1 MIDFQNIPTE
11 LRKVRQWVCWRT
23 ETRSGKPTKVLKNP
37 ATRSNAAVDQS
48 ETWGTF
54 EDALAA
60 YNSNRAPQ
68 FEGIGFVFTKN
79 DPYTGID
86 FDKCRDPRTG
96 IIEPWALK
104 LISELDS
111 YTELSPSETG
121 SHTITRSN
129 LRGKQNKKGY
139 VEMYDHLR
147 FFTMTGRLVAG
158 VGRNTIEQRDLR
170 SIEER
175 FVLGELGP
183 QSRNEGGTRAKQR
196 DETESGEDW
205 RLLGELAKEAGA
217 KSATA
222 LEAVLRV
229 RHPGRYQ
236 QRNHLKGDHAG
247 KTYWR
252 YTIERWFER
261 RQKEANSATAAAE
274 KAIAALEAD
283 KKADPM
289 PAIKRLTD
297 VADPA
302 QRELLIS
309 RVAALK
315 RPGLNAEFIKR
326 QVSQHQDETEV
337 VRKKAAA
344 TIQYRRLLAL
354 GARICGAELL
364 DRVCL
369 FIRRFVLLSK
379 EQADVTALWSA
390 HTHAFDAAEH
400 TPYLDIN
407 SPEKRSGKSRLLEVL
422 ETLVARPWL
431 TGRASVAALPRKI
444 ESEQPTVLLDESD
457 AAFNGDKEYAEVFR
471 GILNTGHRRGGA
483 STVCIKTDGNWI
495 PHDFST
501 FSPKAI
507 AGIGKLPGT
516 VADRSIPIR
525 MKRKNKGE
533 KVARFRLRDEKVKSE
548 AAHLCEQLAAYC
560 AANIEKLRDARPEL
574 PDALSDRQQDGAEP
588 LLAIADLAGGEW
600 PEKARRAFVEL
611 CAEPQESDDSIGVRL
626 LSDIHVIFEASEVD
640 RMPSADLVTELT
652 ERETSPWGEWSHGKP
667 ITKSKL
673 AGLLSKFGITP
684 GTIRISYCK
693 TAKGYY
699 REDFADAWSRYLPQ
713 NPLSEIPQTL
723 NPLTSKRNNVTNCT
737 NTSENVNSGS
747 VTPCSCDGRESPQD
761 PTKNEPCDAV
771 TVSARGEKRE
781 GGVEDEF

>member
-1 MIDFQNIPTE
+1 MSDYQNIPTE
-11 LRKVRQWVCWRT
+11 LRTLRQWVCWRT
-23 ETRSGKPTKVLKNP
+23 ETRNGKPTKVLKNP
-37 ATRSNAAVDQS
+37 ATHCNAAVDKS

-54 EDALAA
+54 EDALGA

-68 FEGIGFVFTKN
+68 FDGIGFVFTKN

-86 FDKCRDPRTG
+86 FDKCRDLRTG

-104 LISELDS
+104 LIRELDS

-121 SHTITRSN
+121 LHTITRSN
-129 LRGKQNKKGY
+129 LAGKQNKKGHL
-139 VEMYDHLR
+139 EMYDHLR
-147 FFTMTGRLVAG
+147 FFTMTGSLVAG
-158 VGRNTIEQRDLR
+158 IGRDTIEQRDLR

-175 FVLGELGP
+175 FVLGKLGP
-183 QSRNEGGTRAKQR
+183 QSRKEGVKRAEQR

-205 RLLGELAKEAGA
+205 RLLGDLVKEIGA
-217 KSATA
+217 TNADA
-222 LEAVLRV
+222 VEAVLRG
-229 RHPGRYQ
+229 RHSERYQ

-261 RQKEANSATAAAE
+261 RQKEADSATTAAE

-289 PAIKRLTD
+289 PAIKHLTN
-297 VADPA
+297 VTDPA

-315 RPGLNAEFIKR
+315 RPGLNTEFIKR
-326 QVSQHQDETEV
+326 QVSQHQDETEA

-344 TIQYRRLLAL
+344 TIEHRRLLAL
-354 GARICGAELL
+354 AARICGAKLL
-364 DRVCL
+364 DQICR

-379 EQADVTALWSA
+379 EQADVIALWSV

-444 ESEQPTVLLDESD
+444 ESEQPTVLLDEGD
-457 AAFNGDKEYAEVFR
+457 AAFNGDKEYAEVLR

-483 STVCIKTDGNWI
+483 STVCIKIDGNWI

-507 AGIGKLPGT
+507 AGIGKLPST

-525 MKRKNKGE
+525 MKRKSKGE
-533 KVARFRLRDEKVKSE
+533 KVSRFRLRDEKVKSE
-548 AAHLCEQLAAYC
+548 AAQLREQLAAYC

-600 PEKARRAFVEL
+600 PEKARRAVAGL
-611 CAEPQESDDSIGVRL
+611 CADPEAKDDSVGVRL
-626 LSDIHVIFEASEVD
+626 LSDIRAIFEASEED
-640 RMPSADLVTELT
+640 RMPSADLAKALAEK
-652 ERETSPWGEWSHGKP
+652 ETSPWGEWSHGKP
-667 ITKSKL
+667 ITQSKL
-673 AGLLSKFGITP
+673 ADLLRNHGITP
-684 GTIRISYCK
+684 GTIRISNDD

-699 REDFADAWSRYLPQ
+699 REHFADAWSRYLPQ
-713 NPLSEIPQTL
+713 NSPSETPQTL
-723 NPLTSKRNNVTNCT
+723 KAPTSNRHNVTTCT
-737 NTSENVNSGS
+737 NTSENVNFGN
-747 VTPCSCDGRESPQD
+747 VTPASCDGRESPQN
-761 PTKNEPCDAV
+761 PSKNEPCDVV
-771 TVSARGEKRE
+771 TVSGREEKRD